1 VFLRDGEKEK
11 AEKRQKPLFLRD
23 REKEKEEK
31 RPKPVFLRDGEKE
44 KEEKRPKPVDLRDRE
59 KEKEEKPKPY
69 QKPQEEKPATL
80 CGWELELS
88 RCPRAPPKPRLAFA

>member
-11 AEKRQKPLFLRD
+11 AEKRQKP
-23 REKEKEEK
+23 
-31 RPKPVFLRDGEKE
+31 VFLREKE

-59 KEKEEKPKPY
+59 KEKEQKPKPVD
-69 QKPQEEKPATL
+69 QKTKEEKPAL
-80 CGWELELS
+80 RGWELELG